1 MSEASFPRNKLTFSQ
16 IAKTRFF
23 WVVLAVL
30 AALLVGTV
38 AIVSN
43 IGTAA
48 DAGTGL
54 KTEVMPVKVAVAEFV
69 DFVVYDREFSGVV
82 RAKRSSDLAFER
94 SARIMKLY
102 FDDGDLV
109 GEDQVIA
116 ELDTRDLNHLK
127 DQVQAQIDNAK
138 AVLAELNA
146 GPRKEV
152 IDSARADVAAF
163 QAEVKLASDTM
174 QRRDSLRRNGAIS
187 DEEWDQAESNFN
199 ARKARLDSAEKK
211 LEELVA
217 GIRKEKKT
225 AQAALVRQL
234 EAQLAQVELDINKS
248 KLRAPFTGKIAARF
262 ADEGVI
268 ASLGSPIVRLTEHT
282 NLEAIIGLPPA
293 LVPSLEIGQE
303 LEATSGKLSF
313 KARLIRI
320 LPETDNATRTVPV
333 IFQVNS
339 SQVKP
344 GQIVRI
350 GVEEKRAVNGVWVPT
365 ESLLPATKGLW
376 SVFVVDETTKVTMTK
391 PKTVEVLF
399 SDGGRSLIQGT
410 ITGGDKIVREG
421 AQRLSQGQFVRIVE

>member
-1 MSEASFPRNKLTFSQ
+1 MSEASFSRNKLTFSQ
-16 IAKTRFF
+16 IAKTRVF
-23 WVVLAVL
+23 WVLLAVL
-30 AALLVGTV
+30 VVLLLGTI
-38 AIVSN
+38 AYVSSV
-43 IGTAA
+43 GTAA
-48 DAGTGL
+48 DAETGL

-94 SARIMKLY
+94 SARIMKLH

-109 GEDQVIA
+109 GDNQVIA
-116 ELDTRDLNHLK
+116 ELDTRDLEHLK
-127 DQVQAQIDNAK
+127 NQFRAQVDNAN

-146 GPRKEV
+146 GPREEV

-163 QAEVKLASDTM
+163 RAELKLATDTM

-217 GIRKEKKT
+217 GIRKEKKA

-234 EAQLAQVELDINKS
+234 EAQLAQVDLDIDKS

-262 ADEGVI
+262 VDEGVI
-268 ASLGSPIVRLTEHT
+268 ASPGSPIVRLTEHT
-282 NLEAIIGLPPA
+282 NLEAAIGLPPA
-293 LVPSLEIGQE
+293 LIPSISIDQE
-303 LEATSGKLSF
+303 FDATSGELSF

-333 IFQVNS
+333 IFQIKS

-350 GVEEKRAVNGVWVPT
+350 GVEEKRAVDGVWVPT

-376 SVFVVDETTKVTMTK
+376 SVFVVDESAKVAVTK
-391 PKTVEVLF
+391 PRTVEVLF

-421 AQRLSQGQFVRIVE
+421 AQRLSQGQSVRIVE